1 MAAEGM
7 GSSKRQRRSRRVVY
21 VAMAF
26 RLLGIDLGELEQ
38 RSKSYVSKSYE
49 FPDAPIVC
57 EVDYKKDGLPWCMGV
72 FAVDE
77 SSFYLVGGEYP
88 HKDFRKY
95 GIGRFDENN
104 MPRNIYRFNPLE
116 GTTAAAASS
125 SYPVAPV
132 LLEDAHLISPKPR
145 PIVETFAGIT
155 YVISRDALSVW
166 GDYDYP
172 SPFIEGLDVSGSS
185 VKSLPVQDNIVRRG
199 LIGRWAVRR
208 HYVVGNKIFLIMLDK
223 RPPLAYSLACFDTA
237 TGFWKYVSDNVL
249 YSFGGFL
256 LPDGGSSVS
265 ICGDAGDVVVI
276 GNGRCH
282 VLLFYT
288 NFSGG
293 LDKIRYYAGLVAAD
307 SGVLHC
313 YQEFTNEIFKPG
325 HMELPYMEMF
335 ECHFTDAGGGRVY
348 AATTSV
354 AAPGSILCVSEFSIR
369 KSSTADQIAL
379 ESFNSIGPAREAK
392 FVDIVHAKNCICRM
406 KTESMHNVSRAF
418 VLEIPHIKNTRGH
431 FQLEERRRAVE
442 ADESNFEL
450 QNKRA
455 LETAENNFQQ
465 ALEKIEGN
473 FRKLWND

>member
-21 VAMAF
+21 VATAF
-26 RLLGIDLGELEQ
+26 RFLGIDPDELEQ

-57 EVDYKKDGLPWCMGV
+57 EVDYKKYGLPWCMGV

-125 SYPVAPV
+125 FPVAPV
-132 LLEDAHLISPKPR
+132 LLEVAHLISPKPR
-145 PIVETFAGIT
+145 PIVETLAGIT
-155 YVISRDALSVW
+155 YVISRDTLSVW

-185 VKSLPVQDNIVRRG
+185 VKSLPVQDNILRRG
-199 LIGRWAVRR
+199 LI
-208 HYVVGNKIFLIMLDK
+208 D
-223 RPPLAYSLACFDTA
+223 
-237 TGFWKYVSDNVL
+237 VSDNVL
-249 YSFGGFL
+249 YSLGGF

-265 ICGDAGDVVVI
+265 ICGDAGDVVVM
-276 GNGRCH
+276 GNGRYH

-288 NFSGG
+288 WFSGG

-307 SGVLHC
+307 SGVLLC

-335 ECHFTDAGGGRVY
+335 ECHFTDSGGGRVY
-348 AATTSV
+348 AALLLRV
-354 AAPGSILCVSEFSIR
+354 P
-369 KSSTADQIAL
+369 SS
-379 ESFNSIGPAREAK
+379 
-392 FVDIVHAKNCICRM
+392 
-406 KTESMHNVSRAF
+406 VSRNSAS
-418 VLEIPHIKNTRGH
+418 VNRV
-431 FQLEERRRAVE
+431 QLIRSLLNLSMPLDQQERRILSNVPLHWTPIWVSATVSGGAVE
-442 ADESNFEL
+442 
-450 QNKRA
+450 
-455 LETAENNFQQ
+455 
-465 ALEKIEGN
+465 EG
-473 FRKLWND
+473 FLF